1 MDAAVAA
8 APPPQA
14 VKVENIGMH
23 IGGGPN
29 DAATKAPIA
38 ASVEPHMDEL
48 RACWA
53 EVADPSRGG
62 DFGID
67 LLIPSEGGPAAVS
80 HPRTGLKPDA
90 LRDCI
95 VAVFSSIKFERP
107 RTGRTTVSYSL
118 RFTPAPAP

>member
-1 MDAAVAA
+1 V
-8 APPPQA
+8 PA

-29 DAATKAPIA
+29 DAISKAPIGD
-38 ASVEPHMDEL
+38 SVVPHMDEL

-53 EVADPSRGG
+53 QVGDPARGG

-67 LLIPSEGGPAAVS
+67 LLIPAAGGRADVS
-80 HPRTGLKPDA
+80 HPRTSLRPDA
-90 LRDCI
+90 FRDCV
-95 VAVFSSIKFERP
+95 VAVFTAIDFQKP

-118 RFTPAPAP
+118 RFTPVQ